1 MSRETPLGP
10 DFSMRDPA
18 PDAAPPRP
26 GDTRFQN
33 ELAVMAARFAAKN
46 GGGLSPDVSAE
57 LALEIALNEIAQQAC
72 QSTGATGSAIVLQR
86 DGEMVCRASSGLTA
100 PDLGSRLDETSGLSG
115 ECIRTGQTQRC
126 EDALVDPRV
135 DLEASQRLGVR
146 SVIVMP
152 ILRGAER
159 VGVFELFSCQPNA
172 FGESADE
179 ALKILGTRV
188 VSCLE
193 RSAAVAAEV
202 PSVERPTTQSIEN
215 LILELPENVP
225 PRRLDLLTWV
235 LGTAVLA
242 CAILLGVLIGG
253 HLKMQKGG
261 ARSHPRPG
269 ANHASVSDSS
279 TDDTRKARNELQ
291 RNQADKSLHTAA
303 DPNSV
308 PEGGLVILE
317 DGKEVFRLPAEEG
330 ENVHKGTEAHQ
341 TAPPAKGNAIAPA
354 SSRALP
360 SAMLTLDDAESSL
373 LHRVEPQYPDRAR
386 QAGVQGVVVLDLR
399 IDSEGAVRNV
409 RLVSGPPELAQASI
423 DAVKQWRFKRH
434 FADSRPSGIRT
445 TVTLHFKLPS

>member
-1 MSRETPLGP
+1 LGP

-360 SAMLTLDDAESSL
+360 SAMPLTLDDAESGL